1 MSRLDKQILSLLPTG
16 ADDPIT
22 AAELKNLC
30 GVTRVRDITFAIHL
44 LRTSKKE
51 RKRFFGLIWER
62 KEEVKSWKQYLN
74 LINRIMLIPLFG
86 PLVTDLMARVYLM
99 KKKNGNKVKD

>member
-22 AAELKNLC
+22 AAELKKLC

-44 LRTSKKE
+44 LRKQGQVILSNGKGYFKPADKQEIRSFVRTMRSRQREIAEATRSAVKAMKE
-51 RKRFFGLIWER
+51 G
-62 KEEVKSWKQYLN
+62 
-74 LINRIMLIPLFG
+74 
-86 PLVTDLMARVYLM
+86 
-99 KKKNGNKVKD
+99 